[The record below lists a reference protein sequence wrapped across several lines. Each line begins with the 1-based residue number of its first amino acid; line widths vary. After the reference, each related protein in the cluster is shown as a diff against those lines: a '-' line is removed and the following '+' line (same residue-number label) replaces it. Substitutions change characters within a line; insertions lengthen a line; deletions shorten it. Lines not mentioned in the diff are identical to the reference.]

1 MKPNTLN
8 FSLLMILFSAF
19 SLIAIGQ
26 TSEYVKAEKLW
37 ESADVLITS
46 ESVCYNPE
54 TKEIYVACIN
64 GNPTDKDG
72 NGFIAKLSLD
82 GKIMM
87 QKWITGLDAP
97 KGMGILKGHLYVTD
111 INRVHK
117 INITDEEIVKE
128 FKVDGAEFLND
139 ITVGPDGAV
148 YISDMSTNKIHR
160 IVKNKIE
167 MFFDNDEIIKPNG
180 LTFEDKDLLIG
191 TKNGIFTLNT
201 SDKSLHHLVKNTGSI
216 DGLELDGKGNYI
228 ISDWS
233 GKVQLVHPGKPAI
246 ELLNTTDYNIN
257 AADIEY
263 IADRE
268 LLLIPTFFDNRVTA
282 YYLQYK

>member
-8 FSLLMILFSAF
+8 FSFLMILFSAF
-19 SLIAIGQ
+19 SLTAFGQ
-26 TSEYVKAEKLW
+26 ISEYVKAEKLW
-37 ESADVLITS
+37 ESADILTTS
-46 ESVCYNPE
+46 ESVCYNPDS
-54 TKEIYVACIN
+54 KEIYVACIN

-72 NGFIAKLSLD
+72 NGFIAKLSLN
-82 GKIMM
+82 GEVMI

-97 KGMGILKGHLYVTD
+97 KGMGISKGHLFVTD

-117 INITDEEIVKE
+117 ISITDEKVVKE

-180 LTFEDKDLLIG
+180 LTFEDKNLLIG
-191 TKNGIFTLNT
+191 TKNGIFTLNI
-201 SDKSLHHLVKNTGSI
+201 SDKSLQHLVKNTGSI

-233 GKVQLVHPGKPAI
+233 GKVQLVHPDKPAI

-282 YYLQYK
+282 YYLEYK